1 MHTQI
6 ALRARSLSIKYI
18 GYLVFL
24 YDYYVFLNKQTLMKQ
39 MQKASYAIFF
49 EPKRDKR
56 VPEPRKTLA
65 TMKAL
70 ANAQGIREFEERLK
84 ALQSSAAWSSVGRLG
99 FLANK

>member
-6 ALRARSLSIKYI
+6 ANLRARSLSIKYI

-24 YDYYVFLNKQTLMKQ
+24 YDYYVFLNKQTLMKH

-70 ANAQGIREFEERLK
+70 ANAQGIRELFRAVLPG
-84 ALQSSAAWSSVGRLG
+84 ALWAD
-99 FLANK
+99 